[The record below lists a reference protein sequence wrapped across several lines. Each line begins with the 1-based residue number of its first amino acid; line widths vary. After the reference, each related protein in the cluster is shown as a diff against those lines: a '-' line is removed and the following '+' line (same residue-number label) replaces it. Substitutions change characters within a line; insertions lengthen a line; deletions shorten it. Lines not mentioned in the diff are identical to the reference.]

1 MASVVGICNRA
12 LQKLGAK
19 SITSLTEDSVNAR
32 ECAACY
38 EDLRLSELQSHRWN
52 FAIQRD
58 ALAADATA
66 PAWGRANSFEL
77 PATCLKLLAPY
88 PEDNLNDRD
97 YIIEGRKILTNESA
111 PLYVRFVADVTDPN
125 VMSPIFR
132 EALACKMALEMCEKL
147 TQSNTKKGAIAQD
160 YDLEIKR
167 ARKANAFE
175 VVPQTS
181 PDPSWITARQ

>member
-32 ECAACY
+32 ACAGCY
-38 EDLRLSELQSHRWN
+38 EALRLAELQAHRWN
-52 FAIQRD
+52 FAIQRE

-66 PAWGRANSFEL
+66 PAWGRANAFEL
-77 PATCLKLLAPY
+77 PATYLKLLAPY

-97 YIIEGRKILTNESA
+97 YIIEGRKVLTNESE
-111 PLYVRFVADVTDPN
+111 PLYIRYIADVTDPN
-125 VMSPIFR
+125 LMSPIFR
-132 EALACKMALEMCEKL
+132 EALACKMALEMCEKI
-147 TQSNTKKGAIAQD
+147 TQSNTKKDAIATD

-175 VVPQTS
+175 VVPQKS
-181 PDPSWITARQ
+181 PESSWVTVRR